1 LERQQ
6 IDISEEGIVKMF
18 KLPCGGLMARARE
31 RYNGVVVTYFTRT
44 HQDHYILKLGYV
56 IAQAEGKAKVRRL

>member
-1 LERQQ
+1 
-6 IDISEEGIVKMF
+6 MF